1 MKVNIVHTAAQK
13 WIWKKYNMNITELHN
28 KLLEFRLES
37 GQQDLRADFNFESLF
52 EPPDCSFCG
61 NGTIPVLA
69 IIHPEI
75 PAKYCPMCGRKLG
88 EKE

>member
-1 MKVNIVHTAAQK
+1 MT
-13 WIWKKYNMNITELHN
+13 ITELHN
-28 KLLEFRLES
+28 KLLEFYLEN
-37 GQQDLRADFNFESLF
+37 GHQDLRADFNFESLF

-75 PAKYCPMCGRKLG
+75 PAKYCPMCGRAIK
-88 EKE
+88 KENIDVSTM